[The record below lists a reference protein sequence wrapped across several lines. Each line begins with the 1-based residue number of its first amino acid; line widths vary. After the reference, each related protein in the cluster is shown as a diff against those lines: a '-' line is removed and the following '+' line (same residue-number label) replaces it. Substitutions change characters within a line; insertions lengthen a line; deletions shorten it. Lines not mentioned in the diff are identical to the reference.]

1 MYVCMYACGALIF
14 VDANGDARYL
24 PNVSLL
30 FSLIVENV
38 RLEKSYK
45 TCLFYFIFSLNSVA
59 HCVSSCVVMLNL

>member
-38 RLEKSYK
+38 WFEKSYK
-45 TCLFYFIFSLNSVA
+45 TCLFLFFI
-59 HCVSSCVVMLNL
+59 